1 MALLIEQI
9 GGPKANKMKGPHPMT
24 AEKREMEE
32 QRRQVAQAY
41 KYQMGGC
48 AKQI

>member
-1 MALLIEQI
+1 MTLFPYSPAVLVALLIEQ
-9 GGPKANKMKGPHPMT
+9 
-24 AEKREMEE
+24 MEE